1 MRRAEEIDM
10 PDLDRG
16 ATVARIV
23 TEHPAAAR
31 VFQRHGIDYCCHG
44 GVTVP
49 EACREARLDPEAVLD
64 EVEAVLAASGAG
76 PEENPRELPTAALI
90 ARIIDRHHGYLRRA
104 LPSIAPIM
112 EKVARVHGPR
122 DTSLQHLEDAFRA
135 LAASLAPH
143 LQEEEEVLFPQLMAA
158 RPDSQV
164 VSEELGRMHE
174 DHLAVGDL
182 LARIRA
188 LTSGFTTPEWG
199 CNTYRVLMAE
209 LDALEADILRH
220 VHLENHV
227 LAPRF
232 EALATAKGVT
242 GTPSKETA

>member
-1 MRRAEEIDM
+1 M
-10 PDLDRG
+10 PDFESST
-16 ATVARIV
+16 TVARIV
-23 TEHPAAAR
+23 TEHPAAAQ

-44 GVTVP
+44 NVTLP
-49 EACREARLDPEAVLD
+49 EACRDSGLDPGAVLA
-64 EVEAVLAASGAG
+64 EVEAALAATSAR
-76 PEENPRELPTAALI
+76 PDEDPRELSSAALI

-104 LPSIAPIM
+104 LPYLAPIV

-122 DTSLQHLEDAFRA
+122 DASLQELAEAFRA
-135 LAASLAPH
+135 LASSLGPH
-143 LQEEEEVLFPQLMAA
+143 LDEEEEVLFPELLAA
-158 RPDSQV
+158 RPGSHIV
-164 VSEELGRMHE
+164 KRELERMHE

-188 LTSGFTTPEWG
+188 LTCGFTTPQWG
-199 CNTYRVLMAE
+199 CNTYRHLMAE

-232 EALATAKGVT
+232 EALAAAGC
-242 GTPSKETA
+242 AI

>member
-1 MRRAEEIDM
+1 M
-10 PDLDRG
+10 PNLDHN

-23 TEHPAAAR
+23 TEHAIAAR
-31 VFQRHGIDYCCHG
+31 VFQKHGIDYCCHG
-44 GVTVP
+44 DVTVP
-49 EACREARLDPEAVLD
+49 EACREARLDPVALFAELETA
-64 EVEAVLAASGAG
+64 LALGDAR
-76 PEENPRELPTAALI
+76 PEEDPRSLSTAALI

-104 LPSIAPIM
+104 LPYIAPIM
-112 EKVARVHGPR
+112 EKVANVHGAR
-122 DTSLQHLEDAFRA
+122 EANLQHLDDAFRA

-143 LQEEEEVLFPQLMAA
+143 LDEEEGVLFPLLMAG

-164 VSEELGRMHE
+164 VKQHLGRMHE

-182 LARIRA
+182 LARIRT
-188 LTSGFTTPEWG
+188 LTGGFTTPEWG

-232 EALATAKGVT
+232 AAAASSVT
-242 GTPSKETA
+242 GAASVEIA